1 MPKIS
6 ASTVAEHHEIQHQ
19 QVLDAA
25 LALIESSRGAVPA
38 VGEVAKKVG
47 LARSSV
53 YQYISSKQD
62 LVAQLLTRFLKQ
74 WAEEVAA
81 AMDAAGSD
89 PRARLDAYIESNL
102 ELFTQWQGDALMLAA
117 AQTPGIFQ
125 VEQVHQ
131 AHLALHPSLV
141 QSLTDAGMEKQ
152 EATVYASILDSAIH
166 SGAKLILEGR
176 DRAVVRHALSR
187 MLDF

>member
-1 MPKIS
+1 MIMTFWVIVTMCMKWWMGAWARCAKIPAMPKIS

-19 QVLDAA
+19 QVLDVA

-38 VGEVAKKVG
+38 VGEVAKMVG

-89 PRARLDAYIESNL
+89 PRARLDAILN
-102 ELFTQWQGDALMLAA
+102 
-117 AQTPGIFQ
+117 QTWSFS
-125 VEQVHQ
+125 
-131 AHLALHPSLV
+131 PSGKV
-141 QSLTDAGMEKQ
+141 M
-152 EATVYASILDSAIH
+152 
-166 SGAKLILEGR
+166 R
-176 DRAVVRHALSR
+176 
-187 MLDF
+187 